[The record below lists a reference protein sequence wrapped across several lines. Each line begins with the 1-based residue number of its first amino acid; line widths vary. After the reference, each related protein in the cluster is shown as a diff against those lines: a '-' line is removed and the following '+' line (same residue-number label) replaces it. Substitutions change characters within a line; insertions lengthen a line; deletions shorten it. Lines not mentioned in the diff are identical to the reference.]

1 MRERRRDGLY
11 NSFSMA
17 TIGISACT
25 CFSFVGNYRV
35 VSSTHTEKKEWE
47 QTRELRN
54 VVHLQMAERWLMCQS
69 VVEPEK
75 KYLL

>member
-35 VSSTHTEKKEWE
+35 KKEWE